1 MSERLDNELNIKA
14 IAGFAIGLLVVTA
27 ASGVGLW
34 YFSKALR
41 SYEVS
46 QDPPP
51 PALAAARAP
60 YLPPEPRLQ
69 TDPEGELATLRAAED
84 EVLEGYAWVDQAN
97 GIARVPI
104 ERAITLMVGDGR
116 PPTLEAAPADTV
128 PEEATH

>member
-1 MSERLDNELNIKA
+1 MSERLDHELNLKA
-14 IAGFAIGLLVVTA
+14 IAGFAVGLLVVLA
-27 ASGVGLW
+27 ASSFGLW

-69 TDPEGELATLRAAED
+69 TDPEGELETLRATED
-84 EVLEGYAWVDQAN
+84 AVLEGYAWVDEAN

-116 PPTLEAAPADTV
+116 PPTLAPAPADAA
-128 PEEATH
+128 PEEAVH